1 MSDCIFCKI
10 AAGEIPSKKAY
21 EDERVFAFYDL
32 EPQAPVHV
40 LIIPKEHIASVAEIT
55 EENSSIAA
63 HIFEVAARLAKEL
76 GLEGGFRLVANTGAD
91 GGQTVQHLHVH
102 LLGGRSM
109 KWPPGCEMPSFIL
122 QEKRSLYERYGS
134 KVLSYGNCRVQPG
147 ASDLPHQRYHGY
159 RGLCDAG

>member
-21 EDERVFAFYDL
+21 EDERVLAFYDL
-32 EPQAPVHV
+32 EPQAPGHV

-109 KWPPGCEMPSFIL
+109 KWPPG
-122 QEKRSLYERYGS
+122 
-134 KVLSYGNCRVQPG
+134 
-147 ASDLPHQRYHGY
+147 
-159 RGLCDAG
+159 